1 MISNCGHDEN
11 GKYFCGAA
19 GDQTGAEWEI
29 RTWYNR
35 PWNCVLRHP
44 DRNVGN
50 MLADLARKAAQ
61 NNLVGYDQN
70 QRGTYWLHLKASNY
84 DPAQITIKCE
94 ADCSSGVAANVKAAG
109 YRLCIKSLQNV
120 SADCYTGNL
129 RAALKAA
136 GFEVLTDS
144 KYLTSD
150 AYLLPGD
157 ILLYEGHHTATNL
170 DTGSKAGSST
180 PSTPI
185 SGDTYTVRSGDTLS
199 EIAAAWGVSVSDLAA
214 YNGISNP
221 NVINVGQVI
230 KKPAAG
236 TSTPPASTG
245 NTIVRDGQIHANN
258 FSGAGIETDGI
269 RGANTKKAG
278 IKVLQVALNHDYNAG
293 LAVDG
298 IRGAKTDAA
307 LGNHY
312 VKYGETQYLV
322 TAAEIL
328 LMLKGYNPNGVECP
342 GQFGSG
348 LKAAVGRYQKD
359 NGLTVDYICG
369 PATFKSLIA

>member
-11 GKYFCGAA
+11 GKYSGGAA

-70 QRGTYWLHLKASNY
+70 QRGTYWQHLKASNY

-109 YRLCIKSLQNV
+109 YRLGIKSLQNV

-298 IRGAKTDAA
+298 IWGTKSKAA
-307 LGNHY
+307 LADHF
-312 VKYGETQYLV
+312 VKYGETQYMV
-322 TAAEIL
+322 TACEIL
-328 LMLKGYNPNGVECP
+328 LMLKGVNPNGVECP
-342 GQFGSG
+342 GEFGSG
-348 LKAAVGRYQKD
+348 LKAAVGQYQKD
-359 NGLTVDYICG
+359 HGLSVDYIAG